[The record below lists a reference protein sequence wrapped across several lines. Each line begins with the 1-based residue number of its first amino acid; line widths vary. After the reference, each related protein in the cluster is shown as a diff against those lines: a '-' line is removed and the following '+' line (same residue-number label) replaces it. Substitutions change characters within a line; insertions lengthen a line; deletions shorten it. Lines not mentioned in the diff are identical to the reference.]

1 MVLAQKFKVKDKRI
15 HPNDN
20 LFTAKRKKA
29 FICHGY
35 PVFENHFK

>member
-20 LFTAKRKKA
+20 LFTAKRKEA
-29 FICHGY
+29 FICHGH
-35 PVFENHFK
+35 PVF